1 MAAVPNPIISMT
13 RVYPFGKPI
22 AFFFIIGGFCT
33 GSALIIIVTDITIGL
48 FCVAGVFFEE
58 HAGIL
63 PY

>member
-1 MAAVPNPIISMT
+1 MT